1 MRKAVLAV
9 LAVPAMVLPMMLGGG
24 SGQAASGTA
33 VGISGVPSEY
43 VADVLRAGSICADIT
58 PSVIAAQLA
67 AESGFDPNA
76 GSPAGARGIAQFM
89 PATWAAVGKDG
100 DGDGS
105 ADVLNPHDAIW
116 TQGNYMCDQVALV
129 KQYMAAGR
137 ISGSV
142 LELALAAYNAG
153 MGAVL
158 DAGGVPPFAE
168 TQAYVSA
175 IIAAM
180 ASYVVQYSGGGA
192 GAAQS
197 ADALV
202 AGPVY
207 DASSLPA
214 EAASV
219 PDPTPGAHAAAS
231 VTPRT
236 YAMVT
241 ALMAAYPQ
249 IVTPALYCWDAHT
262 FNPGSDH
269 SRGRA
274 CDIPFY
280 GCTFGDPGRAASPT
294 TGTLAGNAAANW
306 LVANAQQLGVHYVI
320 WQGQIWTASTG
331 AWGPYDGAGGLYD
344 PTSCSGGHYD
354 HIHVSVY

>member
-1 MRKAVLAV
+1 MKKAVLAV
-9 LAVPAMVLPMMLGGG
+9 FAVPALVLPMMLGGG

-43 VADVLRAGSICADIT
+43 VADVLKAGAICEEVT

-76 GSPAGARGIAQFM
+76 GSSAGAQGIAQFM
-89 PATWAAVGKDG
+89 PSTWASAGMDG
-100 DGDGS
+100 DGDGH
-105 ADVLNPHDAIW
+105 ADILNPHDAIW
-116 TQGNYMCDQVALV
+116 TQGNYMCGQVALV
-129 KQYMAAGR
+129 KQYLAAGR
-137 ISGSV
+137 ISGGV
-142 LELALAAYNAG
+142 LELTLAAYNAG

-158 DAGGVPPFAE
+158 GAGGIPPYRE
-168 TQAYVSA
+168 TQQYVSS

-202 AGPVY
+202 AGPAY
-207 DASSLPA
+207 DASGFGPELASL
-214 EAASV
+214 
-219 PDPTPGAHAAAS
+219 PDPTPGNQARGGI
-231 VTPRT
+231 TPRLNF
-236 YAMVT
+236 VVSQV
-241 ALMAAYPQ
+241 MATYPQ
-249 IVTPALYCWDAHT
+249 IVNPALYCWDAHT
-262 FNPGSDH
+262 FNPTSDH

-280 GCTFGDPGRAASPT
+280 GCTFGDPGRAADPT
-294 TGTLAGNAAANW
+294 TGALAGNAAANW
-306 LVANAQQLGVHYVI
+306 LVANASQWGIKYVI
-320 WQGQIWTASTG
+320 WNGQIWFATTGTWQTYTG
-331 AWGPYDGAGGLYD
+331 APGSD
-344 PTSCSGGHYD
+344 PTTCAGGHYD